1 MKKLLW
7 GATYVLVFI
16 VSFVGAIAATIMAPQ
31 HSFIGI
37 DPVEWRDSMGT
48 IETDIPY
55 AAGELNKFDL
65 YLPADRARATKLVV
79 YIHAGGFTGGDKADD
94 EGIAK
99 FFASLG
105 YVTATINY
113 SLRTETNTANI
124 SDMSR
129 EIQQG
134 VAAIVAASGERGY
147 ALNGMVIAGG
157 SAGGTLALI
166 YAYRDGA
173 NAPIPVE
180 AVINM
185 VGPASFEPASWFRVS
200 DGYAS
205 TESAQAGAG
214 FVSLLTGDEV
224 SAEMMRSGAYRDSL
238 APITPTTLVTP
249 EAPPTLLAYGALD
262 KVAPFA
268 ASVELLEALQ
278 RNGVPH
284 DALVFPN
291 SGHALNRDPE
301 MSAQLGQKIRE
312 YLSRY
317 APLS

>member
-7 GATYVLVFI
+7 GAIYVLVFI
-16 VSFVGAIAATIMAPQ
+16 VSFVGAIAATIMAP
-31 HSFIGI
+31 HSFTGI
-37 DPVEWRDSMGT
+37 DAVEWRDSMGT

-55 AAGELNKFDL
+55 AEGELNKFDL

-105 YVTATINY
+105 YVAATINY
-113 SLRTETNTANI
+113 SLRTEANTANI

-134 VAAIVAASGERGY
+134 VAAIVAASSERGY
-147 ALNGMVIAGG
+147 ALDGMVIAGG

-185 VGPASFEPASWFRVS
+185 VGPASFEPASWFGVN

-238 APITPTTLVTP
+238 APITPTSLVTP

-301 MSAQLGQKIRE
+301 MSTQLGEKIRE

-317 APLS
+317 APLG